1 MANDINKEDPHY
13 KGEYGSIYE
22 VNRQFPTGGVAGD
35 FVVIEG
41 WAHYWNAD
49 RGTWCVNAERDSYW
63 DELITNIIEKFKLVR
78 GATYMGVASLDTVP
92 AKAIG
97 AKMYYFA
104 TVAGKYK
111 NFDNLV
117 VPQGI
122 NVLYSENGSSWV
134 NTTLLEV
141 AQELG
146 EAEDKVMSQKAVSDK
161 LSDLNINLTDLG
173 NQTFQT
179 YSIDGEFV
187 DTNGVCKKDSSRPFC
202 RTDYINIKYADKIVI
217 NESSSSQYFCTVAFY
232 DKNKKFIEGIINP
245 LNMEAKYS
253 GVIESSNF
261 PKNAEY
267 AIATSYTTY
276 ENRQFKTVLP
286 TTKIIDLFDSTI
298 NNTEQSITDIIQSTT
313 PKYINGFIDS
323 NGDLID
329 SGGSASEPYCRTGYL
344 WIKNTDYI
352 KIVGAYTSPY
362 LTSYAFYD
370 ENKQVLELHKGTPD
384 TYAIL
389 DDITILKEN
398 IPEKACY
405 LAVTSLYTH
414 TDKKVFIKST
424 ISEVVP
430 EILETVKTKTT
441 QAISPDTI
449 LTSEDIKDYLTEYG
463 WIMSD
468 GTIYNDKSWINGKIE
483 IPSGTKYLKMSNWDK
498 KPDSVVHL
506 LFLNNEDSIIDK
518 VSLKAPYIESLI
530 PSEAT
535 KVHLCIRESYKNKF
549 RFGFFYSKSTLS
561 IDKEFSSLRQEIYPT
576 IGGTVNANLAAVN
589 QSGFIDYSGNP
600 SANGSWVHGI
610 IPFSSTTGTIIFS
623 NLPDQSYAE
632 ATVNFF
638 VDKDGN
644 KMAEGSFRGN
654 KILGAGVV
662 EMRIPNGAYGL
673 MLSASA
679 ENIGTYDIK
688 IVYDNSIQNNR
699 TLCCPDKYYAIVGKE
714 FNIYYDSVIQ
724 ALDNGILSPFGI
736 YVDIECPDLQNG
748 AAVIGV
754 RKDRMWQINGN
765 KLTDSYIG
773 DHDMWISAWDN
784 VGKLI
789 DRKKAI
795 LTVSPNSQLSTN
807 KRILCIGD
815 SLTANGPIVATCG
828 SHFKDLGGIQP
839 IFIGQR
845 STSGYKHEGYPGYT
859 FESFTE
865 DASNYAYT
873 IFDVPQ
879 GTNVSIGDKY
889 STNNTNFE
897 IEDIRTEGLDNALR
911 LRCRSASGSD
921 IPPSVGVLTKISGQS
936 TSDESV
942 NYTAVEKESGNPFW
956 DSDTGANNF
965 TKYREKM
972 GMGSSK
978 FDIVVIMLGTN
989 DCIGN
994 IRTNVQSTVDAAVK
1008 LIDSILADAGDYHTK
1023 IIIQMTP
1030 PDASSISSWQVY
1042 PDSSGSASGKKM
1054 GFWHNLWN
1062 LRALLYNEFT
1072 KDKWSGKVY
1081 IGQAALGIDRYYG
1094 YPYTMVESS
1103 SRINIKEV
1111 FHDNSVHPN
1120 LQGYQQLG
1128 DGYYLQ
1134 VKALL

>member
-1 MANDINKEDPHY
+1 MANDIDKTSPHY
-13 KGEYGSIYE
+13 KGDFGSIYE
-22 VNRQFPTGGVAGD
+22 VNKKFPTGGVAGD

-49 RGTWCVNAERDSYW
+49 RATWCVNAKRDSYW

-78 GATYMGVASLDTVP
+78 GATYMGVASLGTVP
-92 AKAIG
+92 EKIIG
-97 AKMYYFA
+97 AKLYYFA
-104 TVAGKYK
+104 TEAGTYK
-111 NFDNLV
+111 NFGNLV

-134 NTTLLEV
+134 NSTLLEV

-146 EAEDKVMSQKAVSDK
+146 ASTQKVVSQKAVSDK
-161 LSDLNINLTDLG
+161 LSDLSGNITDLG
-173 NQTFQT
+173 NQIFQT

-187 DTNGVCKKDSSRPFC
+187 DTNGVCKKSSDRPFC

-217 NESSSSQYFCTVAFY
+217 SESQSSQYFCTVAFY
-232 DKNKKFIEGIINP
+232 DKDKKFIEGIINP
-245 LNMEAKYS
+245 LNKEDKYS

-267 AIATSYTTY
+267 AISTSYTIY
-276 ENRQFKTVLP
+276 ENRLFKTVLP
-286 TTKIIDLFDSTI
+286 TTKIVDLFDSTI
-298 NNTEQSITDIIQSTT
+298 NNTERSTTDIIQSIT
-313 PKYINGFIDS
+313 PKYIKGFIDS
-323 NGDLID
+323 KGDLIVSD
-329 SGGSASEPYCRTGYL
+329 SEQYCRTGYL

-352 KIVGAYTSPY
+352 KIVGAYTNPY

-370 ENKQVLELHKGTPD
+370 KNKKVLELHKGTPD

-389 DDITILKEN
+389 DDIIISKEN

-414 TDKKVFIKST
+414 TDKNVFIKST

-430 EILETVKTKTT
+430 EILETVKTNTI
-441 QAISPDTI
+441 QAISPDTV
-449 LTSEDIKDYLTEYG
+449 LSSEDIKDYLTEFG

-468 GTIYNDKSWINGKIE
+468 GTIYDDKSWINGKIE

-498 KPDSVVHL
+498 NADSVVHL
-506 LFLNNEDSIIDK
+506 LFLDNEDSIIDK
-518 VSLKAPYIESLI
+518 IPLGSPYIESLI
-530 PSEAT
+530 PSKAT
-535 KVHLCIRESYKNKF
+535 KVHLCIRASYKDKF
-549 RFGFFYSKSTLS
+549 RFGFFYSKSTLA
-561 IDKEFSSLRQEIYPT
+561 IDQEFSSLQQEIYPF

-600 SANGSWVHGI
+600 SPNGAWVHGI
-610 IPFSSTTGTIIFS
+610 IPFSSTTGTIIFN
-623 NLPDQSYAE
+623 NLPDQQYAE
-632 ATVNFF
+632 ATVNSF
-638 VDKDGN
+638 VDKNGN

-673 MLSASA
+673 MLSASVK
-679 ENIGTYDIK
+679 NIGTYDIK

-714 FNIYYDSVIQ
+714 FNLYYDSVIQ
-724 ALDNGILSPFGI
+724 ALDNGALSPFGI
-736 YVDIECPDLQNG
+736 YIDIECPDLQNG
-748 AAVIGV
+748 AAIIGV

-773 DHDMWISAWDN
+773 DHDMWISAWDDT
-784 VGKLI
+784 GKLI
-789 DRKKAI
+789 DRKKATLI
-795 LTVSPNSQLSTN
+795 VSPNSQLSTN

-828 SHFKDLGGIQP
+828 SHFNDLGGIQP
-839 IFIGQR
+839 TFIGQR
-845 STSGYKHEGYPGYT
+845 ETSGYKHEGYPGYT
-859 FESFTE
+859 FESFTV

-879 GTNVSIGDKY
+879 GTNVSLDDKY
-889 STNNTNFE
+889 STNNTIFE

-911 LRCRSASGSD
+911 LRCRSVSGSD
-921 IPPSVGVLTKISGQS
+921 VPPSTGVLTKISGQS
-936 TSDESV
+936 ASDESI

-956 DSDTGANNF
+956 DFDTGANNF

-972 GMGSSK
+972 GMGSNK

-1008 LIDSILADAGDYHTK
+1008 LIDSILDDAGDYNTK

-1094 YPYTMVESS
+1094 YPYVEEDSS
-1103 SRINIKEV
+1103 SRIKIKEI
-1111 FHDNSVHPN
+1111 FHNNSVHPN
-1120 LQGYQQLG
+1120 KEGYQQLG

-1134 VKALL
+1134 IKALL